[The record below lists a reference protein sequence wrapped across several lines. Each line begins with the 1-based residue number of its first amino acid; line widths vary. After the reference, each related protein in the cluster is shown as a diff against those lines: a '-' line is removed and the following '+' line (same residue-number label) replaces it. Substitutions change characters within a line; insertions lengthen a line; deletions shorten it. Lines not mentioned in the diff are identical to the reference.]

1 MTNDTIWNV
10 WQDGIQNELINNLT
24 NSEELK
30 VRQVESITGLIQS
43 KGLTNYASITPSIAS
58 TLSQKLDANVFIYGS
73 IKEVGNT
80 IRINSQ
86 LIDSKSGESFKSFQ
100 LDGTADKI
108 LDITDSLSRMLKNT
122 LIISK
127 LEKEVTPDIEHFL
140 STKSPE
146 AYRYYIYGTNAFN
159 KRDYPTA
166 QNMFS
171 QVIANDSDFTFA
183 TIMLSVAYKNQGLY
197 DQAKKWCI
205 MVYKKRDQ
213 MPIYQKILTNW
224 LYAAN
229 FETPYEEIKYSKQL
243 LEFDNQL
250 PRSYSNLGL
259 NYNKL
264 YQYDKA
270 IPELEKA
277 LEIYKKWGSKPM
289 WIDNYTQLGIA
300 YHKTGKYTKEKELYK
315 KAEQDFPNDPLV
327 TQRQAILSFTKG
339 DTVEAT
345 QFIEKYISIL
355 KEKSSTESDIKYGLA
370 KIYSEAGACD
380 KAEKCYRQALSVEPD
395 SSWNLN
401 NLAYFLIDK
410 DRNINEG
417 LKLVG
422 KALELSPDN
431 YEYFDTKGCGLYKQ
445 GKYQEALDILQK
457 SWDLRMKNAIYDHEA
472 YLHLEAAKK
481 AVAIQKNN

>member
-1 MTNDTIWNV
+1 
-10 WQDGIQNELINNLT
+10 
-24 NSEELK
+24 
-30 VRQVESITGLIQS
+30 
-43 KGLTNYASITPSIAS
+43 
-58 TLSQKLDANVFIYGS
+58 
-73 IKEVGNT
+73 
-80 IRINSQ
+80 
-86 LIDSKSGESFKSFQ
+86 
-100 LDGTADKI
+100 
-108 LDITDSLSRMLKNT
+108 
-122 LIISK
+122 
-127 LEKEVTPDIEHFL
+127 
-140 STKSPE
+140 
-146 AYRYYIYGTNAFN
+146 
-159 KRDYPTA
+159 
-166 QNMFS
+166 
-171 QVIANDSDFTFA
+171 
-183 TIMLSVAYKNQGLY
+183 
-197 DQAKKWCI
+197 
-205 MVYKKRDQ
+205 
-213 MPIYQKILTNW
+213 